1 MRRILIDIFAQQN
14 MDSAYTYQQDTLQ
27 LKSLS
32 KSVPESNQLTIERK
46 PVSGMDIS
54 ERKQVEPEE
63 AVPPGPKKY
72 TPQQI
77 RYWRNQQENKLLVD
91 SSRYIRPRSEL
102 ELTSTKTTE
111 QKIVLPI
118 REKLTTGTDWLTV
131 VLFSCILL
139 FATIRYSYIKYIK
152 HLFTALVN
160 YPTSIR
166 LLQES
171 SYPSSHVTY
180 RLDVV
185 FYLAFSI
192 FIYQVLNIF
201 ELANASNKF
210 TFFLIVLAAVL
221 VYFTV
226 KKFLYKVVG
235 IMFETNAET
244 NEYVFNLNNS
254 NRTLGLSLLPLVAL
268 ISFSPMQT
276 PVYVLFA
283 GIIVVILFQLVLLLR
298 GIFILMR
305 KQFSIF
311 YLFLYLCTLEFL
323 PLLLIYKIVVVE

>member
-1 MRRILIDIFAQQN
+1 
-14 MDSAYTYQQDTLQ
+14 MDGTYTYQQDTLQ
-27 LKSLS
+27 LKSLL

-46 PVSGMDIS
+46 PVSVMDLS

-63 AVPPGPKKY
+63 AAPPAPKQY

-91 SSRYIRPRSEL
+91 SSRYIRPRSEF
-102 ELTSTKTTE
+102 ELTSTKTTG

-171 SYPSSHVTY
+171 SYPASHAAY

-185 FYLAFSI
+185 FYLAFSM
-192 FIYQVLNIF
+192 FIYQVMNIF
-201 ELANASNKF
+201 ELASASNKF
-210 TFFLIVLAAVL
+210 TFFLMVLAAVL

-235 IMFETNAET
+235 LMFETNAET
-244 NEYVFNLNNS
+244 DEYVFNLNNS

-268 ISFSPMQT
+268 VSFSPIQT
-276 PVYVLFA
+276 PVYVIIA
-283 GIIVVILFQLVLLLR
+283 GIIIVILFQLVLLLR
-298 GIFILMR
+298 GIFILLR

>member
-1 MRRILIDIFAQQN
+1 MGGTY
-14 MDSAYTYQQDTLQ
+14 YTYQQDTLQ
-27 LKSLS
+27 LKSLL

-46 PVSGMDIS
+46 PVSVMDIS
-54 ERKQVEPEE
+54 EVKQVEPEE
-63 AVPPGPKKY
+63 AVPPAPKQY

-91 SSRYIRPRSEL
+91 SSRYIRPRSEF

-171 SYPSSHVTY
+171 SYPASHAAY

-185 FYLAFSI
+185 FYLAFSM

-201 ELANASNKF
+201 ELASANNKF
-210 TFFLIVLAAVL
+210 TFFLMVLAAVL

-235 IMFETNAET
+235 LMFETNAET
-244 NEYVFNLNNS
+244 DEYVFNLNNS

-276 PVYVLFA
+276 PVYVLIA
-283 GIIVVILFQLVLLLR
+283 GVVIVVLFQLVLVLR
-298 GIFILMR
+298 GIFILLR